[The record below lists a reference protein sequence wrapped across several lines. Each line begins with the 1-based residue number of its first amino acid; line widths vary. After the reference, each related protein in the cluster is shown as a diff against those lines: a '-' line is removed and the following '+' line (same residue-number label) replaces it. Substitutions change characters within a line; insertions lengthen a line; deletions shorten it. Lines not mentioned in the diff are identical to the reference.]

1 MFWYMSKPINHR
13 VVSGVLSGLLSLAA
27 VTAYGADE
35 VLSNMSVQQRLERIE
50 RLLGAEVLQRQAQ
63 QMDSLM
69 QEVSLLRGQIDQ
81 QDYELDTIK
90 QRQRSLYL
98 DMDRRLN
105 SLEMGGAT
113 RSSGSGVAPPGTPP
127 GSSQAPVAAPQM
139 TSVAASS
146 AVAGSDADG
155 KDDYSKAFTMLKEG
169 RYQQSITAFDS
180 FLKQYPQSKYSDNA
194 QYWLGEASYVLRDYK
209 KALDEFQRLIARYPD
224 STKIPGARL
233 KIGYVYFELKNW
245 SAARDTLQQV
255 IKLYPEASVA
265 RKAKERLDRMQRE
278 GH

>member
-1 MFWYMSKPINHR
+1 MSWIMSKLMPHR
-13 VVSGVLSGLLSLAA
+13 VASGVFAGLLGLA
-27 VTAYGADE
+27 TAPVYSADE
-35 VLSNMSVQQRLERIE
+35 VLSNMSVQQRLERVE
-50 RLLGAEVLQRQAQ
+50 RLLGADVLQRQAQ
-63 QMDSLM
+63 QMDALM
-69 QEVSLLRGQIDQ
+69 KEVSLLREQIDQ
-81 QDYELDTIK
+81 QEYELDTIK

-105 SLEMGGAT
+105 SLEMGGASRT
-113 RSSGSGVAPPGTPP
+113 GSSGIAP
-127 GSSQAPVAAPQM
+127 PVAAPGSNLA
-139 TSVAASS
+139 SVAAPPATAAAVTS
-146 AVAGSDADG
+146 AAAGSDADG
-155 KDDYSKAFTMLKEG
+155 KDDYSKAFAMLKEG

-180 FLKQYPQSKYSDNA
+180 FLRQYPQSKYADNA

-209 KALDEFQRLIARYPD
+209 KALDEFQRLISRYPE

-255 IKLYPEASVA
+255 IKLYPDASVA
-265 RKAKERLDRMQRE
+265 RKAKERLDRIQRE